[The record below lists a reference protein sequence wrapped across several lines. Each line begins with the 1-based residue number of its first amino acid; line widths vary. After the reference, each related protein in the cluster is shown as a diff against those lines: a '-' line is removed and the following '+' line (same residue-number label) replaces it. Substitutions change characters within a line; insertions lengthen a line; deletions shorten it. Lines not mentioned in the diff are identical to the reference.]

1 MDTTTIILATVAL
14 LAFVAL
20 AFMGGYELGN
30 ANGTDNERALANK
43 RINGLLADLNTRR
56 PKAAKN
62 RRKAARKAVRA

>member
-1 MDTTTIILATVAL
+1 MDIINIALITAAL

-43 RINGLLADLNTRR
+43 RINGLLADLNARR

-62 RRKAARKAVRA
+62 RRKAARKVARS